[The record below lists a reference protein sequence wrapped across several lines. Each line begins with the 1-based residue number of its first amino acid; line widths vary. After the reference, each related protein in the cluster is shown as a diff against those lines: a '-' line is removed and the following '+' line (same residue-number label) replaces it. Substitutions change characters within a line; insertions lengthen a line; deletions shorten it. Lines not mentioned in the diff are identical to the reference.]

1 MLAQLF
7 AQPGQFALAGCPG
20 MPGLLQDGFQGAYG
34 AGQADAAFMGPLVGL
49 VPVCGILFVLTH
61 QAGLFPVDAQLVRQ
75 PFLQRFQLEAGNGQ
89 THLVLGGA
97 GGVVQGVAGLADP
110 GGIVQPAGSAGHE
123 GGLGGHVHAGAARRP
138 GRIGGHV
145 GGLDLGGSRVGRLGW
160 SRLRGGAGAFGS
172 RGVDGRGSGGGP
184 AGQLG
189 RGDHVAGA
197 CVLEADRS
205 GGGRRRG
212 HGAGFR
218 CRIGLRLNQG
228 GLPGQG
234 LWPGWCPGPGL
245 CPGLSLRPGL

>member
-1 MLAQLF
+1 MLTQLF
-7 AQPGQFALAGCPG
+7 AQPGQFALAGGPG
-20 MPGLLQDGFQGAYG
+20 MPGLLQDGFQGPHRAS
-34 AGQADAAFMGPLVGL
+34 QADAAFMGPLVCL
-49 VPVCGILFVLTH
+49 VPVFGVQFVMAH
-61 QAGLFPVDAQLVRQ
+61 QAGFFPVDAQLVRQ
-75 PFLQRFQLEAGNGQ
+75 PFLQRLQLEAGNGQ
-89 THLVLGGA
+89 THLVLGGT
-97 GGVVQGVAGLADP
+97 GGVVQGVAGLTDL

-138 GRIGGHV
+138 GRIGGHR
-145 GGLDLGGSRVGRLGW
+145 GGLGQGGSCVRRLGW
-160 SRLRGGAGAFGS
+160 GRLRGSAGAFGS
-172 RGVDGRGSGGGP
+172 RGLDGRGSGGGP

-218 CRIGLRLNQG
+218 CRIGLRRNQG

-245 CPGLSLRPGL
+245 CPGL